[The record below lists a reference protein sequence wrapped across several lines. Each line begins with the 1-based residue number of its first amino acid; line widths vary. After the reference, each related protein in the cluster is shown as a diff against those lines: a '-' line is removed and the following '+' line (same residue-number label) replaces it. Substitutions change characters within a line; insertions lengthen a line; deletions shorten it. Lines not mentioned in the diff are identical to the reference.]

1 MMGGQNQPGFSGYP
15 MLNPMQ
21 VHGQMPQGPMPQ
33 GRVQPPHH
41 ILGQAGESQGPV
53 PPGQILGQMP
63 SGQNMTANSM
73 YQGPAQQV
81 QGYSGQRMEQN
92 QMRMMHHSQRA
103 MHEQQQMGAQLG
115 VQHSSAGYAQLNT
128 TNVRPLTPTLMPYI
142 QNGGHGGTYGMQY
155 SPHSQLVSGGGGMV
169 LGNETVAGSSINSYE
184 QGTNMPGNV
193 DRRSGGNDEIT
204 GMGHGQNEVGDGNMM
219 AGVDRN
225 RRGGGDNGMGQT
237 YGQNGVGDGSMMAG
251 VDRNRRGGENNGM
264 GQTYGQNDGGMMA
277 GGTGDVDRN
286 RRGGENNGMGQ
297 TYGQNDGGMMVGGT
311 GVGVVAGPGSGASL
325 MGPPAR
331 PLSRT
336 ISPPNG
342 DGAYMKESRQISDD
356 VDSDKT
362 V

>member
-1 MMGGQNQPGFSGYP
+1 
-15 MLNPMQ
+15 
-21 VHGQMPQGPMPQ
+21 
-33 GRVQPPHH
+33 
-41 ILGQAGESQGPV
+41 
-53 PPGQILGQMP
+53 
-63 SGQNMTANSM
+63 MTANSM

-128 TNVRPLTPTLMPYI
+128 TNIGPLTPTLMPYI
-142 QNGGHGGTYGMQY
+142 QNGGHGGHGGTYGMQY
-155 SPHSQLVSGGGGMV
+155 SPHSQGGGMV
-169 LGNETVAGSSINSYE
+169 LGNEAVAGSSINSYE
-184 QGTNMPGNV
+184 QGTNVPGNV

-204 GMGHGQNEVGDGNMM
+204 GMGHGQNEVGDG
-219 AGVDRN
+219 
-225 RRGGGDNGMGQT
+225 
-237 YGQNGVGDGSMMAG
+237 S
-251 VDRNRRGGENNGM
+251 
-264 GQTYGQNDGGMMA
+264 MMA

-297 TYGQNDGGMMVGGT
+297 TYGQNDGGMMAGGA
-311 GVGVVAGPGSGASL
+311 GAGVVAGSGASV

-342 DGAYMKESRQISDD
+342 DGAYMKENRQISDD